1 MESVKF
7 PEHLLEPPLAGPT
20 GLTLRLAT
28 AVDGETLRLNL
39 YAHKTAVAFWRHF
52 EQVLAW
58 QENGRAVW
66 LLAEQGGRT
75 VGCGELLIYPH
86 GAELANIFVVATHR
100 GRGVGTT
107 LLIVLLRLA
116 RYLGETAVEIGVIP
130 DNDRARRLYERLG
143 FGQERTIRLAGGETA
158 VILRREL

>member
-1 MESVKF
+1 MRF
-7 PEHLLEPPLAGPT
+7 PEYLLEPPLAGPT

-28 AVDGETLRLNL
+28 AVDGETLRLSL
-39 YAHKTAVAFWRHF
+39 YAHKTAVAFSRHF
-52 EQVLAW
+52 EQLLAW
-58 QENGRAVW
+58 QTNGRAAW
-66 LLAEQGGRT
+66 LLAEQGGRL

-116 RYLGETAVEIGVIP
+116 RYLGETAVEIGVTP
-130 DNDRARRLYERLG
+130 DNPRARRLYERLG
-143 FGQERTIRLAGGETA
+143 FEEERTIKLPTGETA
-158 VILRREL
+158 VILRRTL